1 MEGVSRYLKWASCSA
16 CENQMFAL
24 FWLYL
29 FSIVDLL
36 IFIQYTCA
44 LRTSIST
51 ECIIIII
58 KEDLL
63 FPFIFSLSLLHLA
76 PSDKPQM
83 VTYMLISPLS
93 SKLFL
98 ESDRKNPKMFF
109 SPPGRYVSNICIGTE
124 YFQTQAQQSIYF
136 YWTMRNNLKGFLE
149 VCFVHELKWFSNH
162 CSNVN
167 SFLKEWCS

>member
-1 MEGVSRYLKWASCSA
+1 MEGVSRYLKWASCSV
-16 CENQMFAL
+16 CENQRLAL

-29 FSIVDLL
+29 FLIVDLL
-36 IFIQYTCA
+36 IVIRYTCA

-63 FPFIFSLSLLHLA
+63 FPFIFSLLDLLA

-109 SPPGRYVSNICIGTE
+109 SLPGRYVSNVCIGTE

-136 YWTMRNNLKGFLE
+136 YWTMRNNLKGFLG

-162 CSNVN
+162 CNN
-167 SFLKEWCS
+167 FNNFLKERCS